1 MFLRV
6 ILLNVLEIKQKL
18 LTLIEAKE
26 ARIAVL
32 GLGCVGLP
40 TAALFANLGFR
51 VTGVDIN
58 PKIVDQIN
66 SCVLH
71 TKECS
76 LDKLVITAHHK
87 GLLSATS
94 ASSEALSAADVLIVC
109 VQTPVDNQ
117 GNANLSFLRGACEEI
132 AKILKRD
139 KFVVIQSTVPPKT
152 IGTIIVPILEKGS
165 GLRCGVDF
173 WLTYCPERMA
183 PGNGLNDLG
192 ANARLIGAYDSESGV
207 LGSALFK
214 LATNGKLLMTDIPS
228 AEVSK
233 LAENTFRFVNIAFA
247 NELALICKQIGVDAN
262 EVIELAN
269 THPRVNIHQPGCGAG
284 GPCLSKDTH
293 LLLSSIKLSTS
304 KVEVIS
310 AAIRL
315 NSKMPRYIANL
326 AVDALCKKG
335 KTVSKSKIA
344 IFGTA
349 YKGDVDD
356 SRDSPAEE
364 IIRELKKRKAT
375 LVVFDPN
382 CSESFGEKKAS
393 SATEASMEADCII
406 IATDH
411 KEFFELNLS
420 AIKKLMKENPIIVDA
435 KRTISPA
442 EAKLQGFEYVTTS
455 CVKENVAP

>member
-1 MFLRV
+1 
-6 ILLNVLEIKQKL
+6 
-18 LTLIEAKE
+18 
-26 ARIAVL
+26 
-32 GLGCVGLP
+32 
-40 TAALFANLGFR
+40 
-51 VTGVDIN
+51 
-58 PKIVDQIN
+58 
-66 SCVLH
+66 
-71 TKECS
+71 
-76 LDKLVITAHHK
+76 
-87 GLLSATS
+87 
-94 ASSEALSAADVLIVC
+94 
-109 VQTPVDNQ
+109 
-117 GNANLSFLRGACEEI
+117 
-132 AKILKRD
+132 
-139 KFVVIQSTVPPKT
+139 
-152 IGTIIVPILEKGS
+152 
-165 GLRCGVDF
+165 
-173 WLTYCPERMA
+173 MA